1 MSYLQ
6 QRAAENQRAAEIR
19 TKLQQRLD
27 EDARAKNYELG
38 VLLKSEEENL
48 QDAAETGLVIRSAPG
63 TYDRQLTDEERTE
76 LEKQLERYES
86 LAMSDK
92 DAANVTAILLTA
104 AEKAAALVPR
114 DEGCSQSAAPAV
126 LMERQD
132 EGGQQ
137 EVVLDGTAGD

>member
-1 MSYLQ
+1 
-6 QRAAENQRAAEIR
+6 
-19 TKLQQRLD
+19 
-27 EDARAKNYELG
+27 
-38 VLLKSEEENL
+38 
-48 QDAAETGLVIRSAPG
+48 
-63 TYDRQLTDEERTE
+63 
-76 LEKQLERYES
+76 
-86 LAMSDK
+86 MSDK

-137 EVVLDGTAGD
+137 EVVLDGSGTV